1 MSRDNRLPY
10 LDAAKGAGILL
21 VVLGH
26 IWEAESPA
34 TVLIYSFHVPLFFLI
49 SGILMAH
56 TQIEKRSWKEIL
68 PAKTRG
74 LVVPYLFFES
84 AFVFIFGIRNHFDFG
99 SEHVYDGLLLQP
111 LNVPLWFL
119 GIMFAAELFLIFL
132 LKTVKNR
139 WVIAAVSLI
148 LYVIPL
154 AAGNPG
160 KCGGMGVLLRWCSS
174 VGFLVLGYYISGF
187 VKKTDVPFY
196 ILVPAALADVVLAL
210 VNGKTGIYKL
220 TFHNPVLFTICGV
233 LGSCLV
239 IFLLKK
245 IRMRSMEFLGRH
257 TLTILGL
264 HIIVLRVLQE
274 ILGLHTD
281 GYAGGIAALAIICGI
296 LTLADC
302 FLERF
307 LPFAVGKQRKISRK
321 AVDR

>member
-10 LDAAKGAGILL
+10 LDAAKGMGIML

-34 TVLIYSFHVPLFFLI
+34 TILIYSFHVPLFFLI

-56 TQIEKRSWKEIL
+56 TQIEKRPWREIL
-68 PAKTRG
+68 PAKIRG
-74 LVVPYLFFES
+74 LVVPYVFFE
-84 AFVFIFGIRNHFDFG
+84 AVFVCIFGIRNHFDFG

-119 GIMFAAELFLIFL
+119 GIMFAAELFLIFQ

-139 WVIAAVSLI
+139 WIIAAVALI
-148 LYVIPL
+148 LYMIPL
-154 AAGNPG
+154 VVGDPG
-160 KCGGMGVLLRWCSS
+160 ACEGVEVLLRWCSS
-174 VGFLVLGYYISGF
+174 VGFLTLGYYISES
-187 VKKTDVPFY
+187 VNKTDVPFY
-196 ILVPAALADVVLAL
+196 ILAPAALADVVFAL
-210 VNGKTGIYKL
+210 LNGKTGIYKL
-220 TFHNPVLFTICGV
+220 TFHNPVLFTLCGV

-245 IRMRSMEFLGRH
+245 IRIRSLEFVGRH

-264 HIIVLRVLQE
+264 HIIVLRILQE
-274 ILGLHTD
+274 ILGLNTD

-307 LPFAVGKQRKISRK
+307 LPFAVGKQRKMSRK
-321 AVDR
+321 AAGR